1 MEEIDIMEKMISDL
15 VGWSKGKRS
24 GPSTITFN
32 MVDGCNQKCR
42 FCDLPYHPFIKKAHN
57 PKIPD
62 NNFLKDE
69 DYYRFIREA
78 AELKVDE
85 IRFCGGGDPLFKKDR
100 TMKMISLIKKYGM
113 HCRLITNGTLFTERD
128 IKNLVELGMDYI
140 EFSIHGP
147 DAATHDYLVR
157 LPGAFDKVVHN
168 IRRFN
173 YWKQKLKKDKPRLRT
188 CFTLNKVNYNK
199 IEDMIRLCE
208 KLKCSFLLRPLEI
221 ENEDDDQMKILVL
234 NDNEKNIAKEKMKKI
249 KIFKKTKIEIS
260 LPHKD
265 GKFVTEIFNNK
276 MKSEE
281 KKSIEPDNFI
291 NSMCFEPWFNITIRD
306 YRYFGACC
314 RSIYSNLNKKNERKY
329 KSLKDIWFGEYF
341 EKMRKNSIKRE
352 FKDFCS
358 ACCNDFVNDDTVCI
372 SKKLKTM
379 INQKK

>member
-1 MEEIDIMEKMISDL
+1 MDYFEEIASRLMKWTDGE
-15 VGWSKGKRS
+15 RS
-24 GPSTITFN
+24 GPYSLEFF
-32 MVDGCNQKCR
+32 VDKACNQKCR
-42 FCDLPYHPFIKKAHN
+42 FCDSNKSNKSLDFNAAF
-57 PKIPD
+57 KI
-62 NNFLKDE
+62 L
-69 DYYRFIREA
+69 REA
-78 AELKVDE
+78 NKLDVKRCSVVGLGEP
-85 IRFCGGGDPLFKKDR
+85 FFKKN
-100 TMKMISLIKKYGM
+100 KMIKLMEKIKQYDMFGNI
-113 HCRLITNGTLFTERD
+113 LTNGTLLDEKIVKKLIEIEWD
-128 IKNLVELGMDYI
+128 EI